1 MTALPVRWPDATVE
15 GVKLDY
21 DEARIRVR
29 EDSGRTV
36 EVVAGGYIGYEIV
49 GFWDETIVESASLQ
63 TGSDFL
69 SRCVAKVRERNGD
82 PPRESG
88 SPDRNSGSF
97 QALEITL
104 IDGAQIFC
112 AAARFEILIL

>member
-1 MTALPVRWPDATVE
+1 MTALAVQWPDATVE

-29 EDSGRTV
+29 ESGGRTV
-36 EVVAGGYIGYEIV
+36 EVVAGGYIGYETI

-63 TGSDFL
+63 SDTDFL
-69 SRCVAKVRERNGD
+69 RTCLAKVREHNGD

-88 SPDRNSGSF
+88 NADRNLGSF
-97 QALEITL
+97 QALEIRL
-104 IDGAQIFC
+104 IDGARILC
-112 AAARFEILIL
+112 AAAHFESVIV